1 VKVNRKAILETISVL
16 ETDILVAKLGC
27 RRRGLQLLK
36 TPQEGVHWILQQNRR
51 QRDLQDLKQAVHPL
65 YAVLAHT
72 RGRIH
77 AIDGNEALKPLMDA
91 AARKPLPLEQQT
103 PEFRR
108 AWEAQEAFVQ
118 PVVEAFPVETST

>member
-1 VKVNRKAILETISVL
+1 MKVDRKAILETISVL
-16 ETDILVAKLGC
+16 ESDILVAKLGC

-65 YAVLAHT
+65 YAALAHV

-77 AIDGNEALKPLMDA
+77 AIDGNNELKPRMDPI
-91 AARKPLPLEQQT
+91 ARKPLPLEEQT
-103 PEFRR
+103 PEFQR
-108 AWEAQEAFVQ
+108 AWAAQEAFVQ
-118 PVVEAFPVETST
+118 PVIEAFGA